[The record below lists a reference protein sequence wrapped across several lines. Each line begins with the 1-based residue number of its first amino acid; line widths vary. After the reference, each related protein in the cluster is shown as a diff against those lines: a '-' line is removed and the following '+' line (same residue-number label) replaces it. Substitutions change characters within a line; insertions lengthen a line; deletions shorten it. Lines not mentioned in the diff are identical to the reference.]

1 MSLKNQLLIAILK
14 KQGFQR
20 TDHEIELMKS
30 AFGQVKFF
38 DEIKDELHFLDEQL
52 VYADQQNLKL
62 KTESDNLKE
71 LVLKENPDFNL
82 E

>member
-1 MSLKNQLLIAILK
+1 MWFIAIFQSMQRLIINYKKIKWSLDLKENLTELLIY
-14 KQGFQR
+14 
-20 TDHEIELMKS
+20 S
-30 AFGQVKFF
+30 